1 MSSTADE
8 IVSPDLFSD
17 DNSQLFR
24 ASSVASTAS
33 SSFTTDDHSDQSP
46 PEPIAIYDAAA
57 AIDPVAAVAVPL
69 IFSLI
74 FVVGLVGNSLQVFT
88 VVGNAS
94 MRRSPPN
101 ILIAGL
107 GVGDLLLLLV
117 SVPFA
122 ATFYTLPEWPFG
134 TVVCKLYTGAYSASL
149 TVSVMTLTALSADRY
164 IAIVHPLTAIRVS
177 TLRRSLIVT
186 ACIWTAAVGL
196 ASIELVAAD
205 VRPEEFLNIAICSAF
220 PHDWPEW
227 YEYFVPTFRF
237 AAMFVGPLIAI
248 GVFYACIAGVLM
260 KSRIHDDE
268 IDGPVSTPV
277 VVAKL
282 LDRQDRER
290 KRVAKVMTFSS
301 LCMSMFLSMQ
311 LTNGWTN
318 GSLT

>member
-8 IVSPDLFSD
+8 AGSEQFSD
-17 DNSQLFR
+17 DNDLLFQVSSTM
-24 ASSVASTAS
+24 ASVALP
-33 SSFTTDDHSDQSP
+33 SFIDGNDGYQSP
-46 PEPIAIYDAAA
+46 PQPIAIYDAAP
-57 AIDPVAAVAVPL
+57 AIDPVAAIAVPL

-74 FVVGLVGNSLQVFT
+74 FVVGLIGNSLQVFT
-88 VVGNAS
+88 VIGNAS

-134 TVVCKLYTGAYSASL
+134 AVVCKLYTGAYSASL

-164 IAIVHPLTAIRVS
+164 IAIVRPLTAMRVS

-186 ACIWTAAVGL
+186 ACIWTAALGL
-196 ASIELVAAD
+196 ASIEFVAAS
-205 VRPEEFLNIAICSAF
+205 VRAEEFSGIAICSAF
-220 PHDWPEW
+220 PFDWPEW
-227 YEYFVPTFRF
+227 YELFVPTFRF
-237 AAMFVGPLIAI
+237 TAMFVGPLIAI
-248 GVFYACIAGVLM
+248 GVFYACIACVLM
-260 KSRIHDDE
+260 RSRIHDND

-290 KRVAKVMTFSS
+290 RRVAKVMTRSFSFVRVS
-301 LCMSMFLSMQ
+301 V
-311 LTNGWTN
+311 TWTD
-318 GSLT
+318 G